1 MCVPL
6 TSPGL
11 VPGEISSPN
20 LLTETKQRFAEEA
33 KREMAGI
40 VFSMTAEP
48 YKKIADPEILWPG

>member
-1 MCVPL
+1 
-6 TSPGL
+6 L